1 VSLRSLTVVE
11 LEQAAEALT
20 TLDLACSDHRRLW
33 RDELVAET
41 LMWPFVMVMVD
52 KFSDGRPE
60 MRFAEQHH
68 SVQALGLD

>member
-1 VSLRSLTVVE
+1 MRLRGLAAVE

-20 TLDLACSDHRRLW
+20 TLDLACSDHCRLW

-41 LMWPFVMVMVD
+41 LAWPFVMVMVD

-60 MRFAEQHH
+60 MLFAE
-68 SVQALGLD
+68 